1 MLNMTK
7 CNAIM
12 QFPKSMLS
20 GYTAL
25 LQFLFSFFYI
35 TSCVVLFKL
44 KLFRLFHSSNLT
56 FHDISIIS
64 LIFEYVFLYKCTQQP
79 SGGLGSATSK
89 SLPRNQIRCMAESS
103 GFGISH

>member
-1 MLNMTK
+1 
-7 CNAIM
+7 M

-56 FHDISIIS
+56 FHDISIFS
-64 LIFEYVFLYKCTQQP
+64 LILEYVLLYKCNPQVVCMEQP
-79 SGGLGSATSK
+79 QSRYPEIKLGAWPNHQALGFRTS
-89 SLPRNQIRCMAESS
+89 LLFMQTAARI
-103 GFGISH
+103 